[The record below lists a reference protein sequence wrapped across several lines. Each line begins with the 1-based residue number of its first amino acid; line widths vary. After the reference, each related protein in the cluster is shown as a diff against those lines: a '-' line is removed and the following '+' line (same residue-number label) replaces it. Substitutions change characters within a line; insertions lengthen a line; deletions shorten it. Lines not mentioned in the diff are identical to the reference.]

1 MAALTPRQAEVLA
14 FILSFQA
21 ENGMPPTR
29 VEIAAHFGWSS
40 ANAAQDHIRA
50 LTRKGALRLP
60 THRHARAIYPV

>member
-1 MAALTPRQAEVLA
+1 MLSLTPRQAEVLA
-14 FILSFQA
+14 FILDFQR
-21 ENGMPPTR
+21 ERGMPPTR